1 MKTAILLSYKGIGAN
16 LLHLA
21 YCHEIAKKYGPIS
34 IITICPKLSYI
45 LKDDPLI
52 REVIYLENYYKK
64 FLDIFK
70 LAKFLKSIQI
80 ENIFIFYPSI
90 RYYLSCKLAGIKN
103 IKQYPFYKKKN
114 LHLVKAAKEL
124 TENILKIKN
133 CPTETK
139 IYLDSEKINL
149 YKLKNYK
156 IITLGV
162 GSSGPSTRW
171 GEENFINLILNLNK
185 KDNFYFYLLCGP
197 NEKEIADK
205 IINQIEKKNCMS
217 LSSIDISEVIYY
229 ISASSV
235 YIGNDSFG
243 HHIAAQRNIPS
254 FIIMLDTPS
263 AYTDYSIN
271 QNKILPPNIN
281 ENEIDHDS
289 NFNPNSITVD
299 MVINKINKFI

>member
-52 REVIYLENYYKK
+52 REVICLENYYKK

-70 LAKFLKSIQI
+70 LAKFLRSIKI

-90 RYYLSCKLAGIKN
+90 RYYFSSKLAGIKN

-114 LHLVKAAKEL
+114 LHLVRAAKNL
-124 TENILKIKN
+124 TENILGIKS

-139 IYLDSEKINL
+139 IFLNSKKIDQ
-149 YKLKNYK
+149 YKLKDYK
-156 IITLGV
+156 IVTLGV

-171 GEENFINLILNLNK
+171 GEENFTNLILSLNK
-185 KDNFYFYLLCGP
+185 KGNFYFYLLCGP
-197 NEKEIADK
+197 NEKVIADK
-205 IINQIEKKNCMS
+205 IMDQIEKKNCMS

-229 ISASSV
+229 ISASSI

>member
-52 REVIYLENYYKK
+52 REVICLENYYKK
-64 FLDIFK
+64 ILDIFK

-254 FIIMLDTPS
+254 FIIMLDTPR

-271 QNKILPPNIN
+271 QNKILPHNIN

-289 NFNPNSITVD
+289 NLNPNSITID
-299 MVINKINKFI
+299 MVIDKIKKFI